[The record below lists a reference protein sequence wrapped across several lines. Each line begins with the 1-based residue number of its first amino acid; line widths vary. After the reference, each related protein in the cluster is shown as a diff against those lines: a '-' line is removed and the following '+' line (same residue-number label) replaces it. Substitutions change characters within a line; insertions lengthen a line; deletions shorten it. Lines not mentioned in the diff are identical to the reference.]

1 MMDYKQDD
9 LATMMLRRQQGLD
22 WPSQETVKLGDW
34 ESGKWSG
41 MVFHIPQQYLLSPLP
56 TTTEAQENLEDYWL
70 TDPFTSAAP
79 AASTDWARALWRER
93 QPSAAIAAMQNEI
106 GFISQQLADLKD
118 EILRLQSLRAYVVPL
133 TTLSAEFQLTQPIPV
148 MIEGCDENFIAS
160 FTEANISASGET
172 EGDAIANFKDS
183 LVSSY
188 QVLEGMSS
196 DKLGPLPAR
205 QWKVLQ
211 NVVRRTSK

>member
-1 MMDYKQDD
+1 MRD
-9 LATMMLRRQQGLD
+9 
-22 WPSQETVKLGDW
+22 
-34 ESGKWSG
+34 
-41 MVFHIPQQYLLSPLP
+41 
-56 TTTEAQENLEDYWL
+56 
-70 TDPFTSAAP
+70 
-79 AASTDWARALWRER
+79 
-93 QPSAAIAAMQNEI
+93 EI
-106 GFISQQLADLKD
+106 NSVSQQLAELKQ

-133 TTLSAEFQLTQPIPV
+133 TTLSSEFQLTQPIPV
-148 MIEGCDENFIAS
+148 TIEGCDENFIAT

-188 QVLEGMSS
+188 QVLEAMPS

-211 NVVRRTSK
+211 NVVRRTSE